1 MKGNKLI
8 KVSTLGIFM
17 IENYFSTLLGSS
29 QVLGTEYVFNICN
42 KRLHKGEVDL
52 QVGNEVRA
60 VALVM

>member
-1 MKGNKLI
+1 
-8 KVSTLGIFM
+8 M
-17 IENYFSTLLGSS
+17 IEKYFSTLLGSS

-52 QVGNEVRA
+52 QVGNEVRV